1 MQGVRFYNSLR
12 FKVAVLA
19 IIIAALPALIV
30 YLVYA
35 NVTRRVIM
43 EKYTE
48 SAVQSVY
55 EVGRNIDLLM
65 TSLIEYSDIILTSQ
79 DFLASIQ
86 DVKQLNSA
94 SFGAMMRNYYISRED
109 IEGLYVYS
117 SMFDRSNYFGV
128 SKTDPTEYKDNPLI
142 NESNGEIIWLNTK
155 QEKIKILSGQ
165 FDKNYFTFARK
176 IIDLNSLRYLGVLAI
191 DLEEQVLASASA
203 GLLSESEA
211 QVFMIS
217 DEATVISA
225 SDKNLIGAPAAE
237 MAYMSTLSKQQE
249 TNGYYLF
256 NDNSE
261 EMISIYAVSPVTGWV
276 IVKTVPTRSLYTEII
291 TLEKALL
298 YGMLVFSV
306 FSLVLAML
314 ASRLFSRPIMQLAQ
328 SMRGVEKGDLSI
340 RVKELRKD
348 ELGQLG
354 TSFNYMIAEM
364 NQLIDRLI
372 LKERQKKEIE
382 MEVLRAQINPHFLYN
397 TLNTISWMAKIR
409 GADNISE
416 AIAALIKLLRVSI
429 NLGKDNITLDEEIE
443 YVKNY
448 CLIQQLR
455 FNNHFEISYDIEP
468 KAQACTIPKLI
479 LQPIVEN
486 SLIYGSEQHSG
497 SYLSIN
503 ICARILNEDLEIV
516 VTDNG
521 PGIDSKR
528 LETIFVED
536 PSVDRLSK
544 VGLNNVHQR
553 IMLNYGAEYGLTIES
568 TPGEGTEVMIRVPC
582 SFNSIDEVKRIE
594 LASNIQAVKD
604 EDNG

>member
-1 MQGVRFYNSLR
+1 MQGVKFYNSLR
-12 FKVAVLA
+12 FKVAILA

-43 EKYTE
+43 EKYTQT
-48 SAVQSVY
+48 AVQSVY

-65 TSLIEYSDIILTSQ
+65 TGLIEYSDIILTSQ
-79 DFLASIQ
+79 DFLTSIQ
-86 DVKQLNSA
+86 DVTQFNSA
-94 SFGAMMRNYYISRED
+94 SFSAMMRNYYISRED
-109 IEGLYVYS
+109 IDGLYVYS

-128 SKTDPTEYKDNPLI
+128 SKTDPTEYKDDPQI
-142 NESNGEIIWLNTK
+142 NDSNGEIVWLNTK

-191 DLEEQVLASASA
+191 DLEEQVLTSASA

-217 DEATVISA
+217 DEQTIISA
-225 SDKNLIGAPAAE
+225 SDKNLIGTPTE
-237 MAYMSTLSKQQE
+237 GMAYMSGLSKQKAS
-249 TNGYYLF
+249 NGYYLF
-256 NDNSE
+256 NDGSE
-261 EMISIYAVSPVTGWV
+261 EMISIYAFSPVTDWV

-298 YGMLVFSV
+298 YGMLGFAV
-306 FSLVLAML
+306 FSLLLAMI
-314 ASRLFSRPIMQLAQ
+314 ASRFFTRPIMQLAQ

-340 RVKELRKD
+340 RVKKLRKD

-409 GADNISE
+409 GAENISE

-455 FNNHFEISYDIEP
+455 FNNHFEISYDIEA
-468 KAQACTIPKLI
+468 KAKACTIPKLI

-497 SYLSIN
+497 NYLCIS
-503 ICARILNEDLEIV
+503 ICARLINSDLEIV

-528 LETIFVED
+528 LETIFAED

-553 IMLNYGAEYGLTIES
+553 IQLNYGAEYGLAIES
-568 TPGEGTEVMIRVPC
+568 KPGEGTEVIIHVPC
-582 SFNSIDEVKRIE
+582 IYNLTEAKGEQEQVQE
-594 LASNIQAVKD
+594 
-604 EDNG
+604 

>member
-225 SDKNLIGAPAAE
+225 SDKNLIGTPAAE

>member
-225 SDKNLIGAPAAE
+225 SDKNLIGTPAAE

-261 EMISIYAVSPVTGWV
+261 EMISIYAVSPITGWV

-486 SLIYGSEQHSG
+486 SLIYGSEQHNG